1 MSSPRSSLPTQ
12 ISNAS
17 ELRSQIGQLLFED
30 IKSSSTSQQLDAAM
44 KATIL
49 ANVACQIDEDEHNY
63 LVNCIEARRSRR
75 AVRPFLGVRYGGRSH
90 SIFPA
95 RRRQRSPDRQKS
107 RERRRTLGG
116 SSALPPSLRAQ
127 YTEGHRA
134 VLCVVAL
141 EIKRRGICDFAIDK
155 IAALAGVCRTTVYYA
170 LKEAS
175 NLGHL
180 LVIERRRSSAK
191 NLTNIVRIISTEWC
205 TWISR
210 GVDGHGTTAFKSS
223 ETVSPTG
230 NKDSLEERLRRTYAQ
245 VAHTTERG
253 SSPNSRNLISAGSLH
268 RRSLVPLSVGIGCL
282 T

>member
-1 MSSPRSSLPTQ
+1 MSNPFPPLPTQ

-17 ELRSQIGQLLFED
+17 ELQGPIGQLLLED
-30 IKSSSTSQQLDAAM
+30 IKSCSTKQQLDEAM
-44 KATIL
+44 KATIQ
-49 ANVACQIDEDEHNY
+49 ANAARQIDEDEHNY

-75 AVRPFLGVRYGGRSH
+75 AARPFIGVRYGGRSR
-90 SIFPA
+90 SIFPV

-134 VLCVVAL
+134 VLCVVAQ
-141 EIKRRGICDFAIDK
+141 EIKSRGICDFAIDK

-180 LVIERRRSSAK
+180 LVMERRRSSAK
-191 NLTNIVRIISTEWC
+191 NLTNIVRIISTEWRA
-205 TWISR
+205 WISR
-210 GVDGHGTTAFKSS
+210 DLDSRGAIAFKKS

-230 NKDSLEERLRRTYAQ
+230 NKESLEERLRRNYAQ
-245 VAHTTERG
+245 VAHATERG
-253 SSPNSRNLISAGSLH
+253 SSPNSRNLISAGSLNW
-268 RRSLVPLSVGIGCL
+268 RSLVPLSVGIGCL